1 MTLKEIETKLMKEGK
16 TGYAVI
22 CLNKSIANRNVRI
35 GYFEDVA
42 KYHGLSYENSQV
54 EFIKYVGWEI

>member
-1 MTLKEIETKLMKEGK
+1 MTLKEIETKLMQEDK

-22 CLNKSIANRNVRI
+22 CLNKCIANRHVRI

-42 KYHGLSYENSQV
+42 KYHGISYENTQV
-54 EFIKYVGWEI
+54 EFVKYVGWDI